1 MRRSLSC
8 SCYLVWAAAEC
19 KHKYVA
25 SATLGRGSLYTY
37 TSVRTRG
44 VCSIRPVAAP
54 CFPGPCD
61 DPTVTTHVAS
71 GPTQTRPLVLTR
83 SNSGTGTAD
92 ADWVWEAKRQFL
104 TQAAHAPSKVGK
116 RLVREDRDSRVLRFP
131 RTDSGASRFPP
142 PSGLIFVHPSLKGS
156 VMRITCRW
164 NGPSCSLR
172 IHPSSSRR
180 QAASV

>member
-1 MRRSLSC
+1 MSLRPGAWIAFILIRQSGPGEYVRSGLSPP
-8 SCYLVWAAAEC
+8 
-19 KHKYVA
+19 HA
-25 SATLGRGSLYTY
+25 SRA
-37 TSVRTRG
+37 
-44 VCSIRPVAAP
+44 
-54 CFPGPCD
+54 PCD

-92 ADWVWEAKRQFL
+92 ADRVWEAKRQFL

>member
-25 SATLGRGSLYTY
+25 SAWGVDRFYTY

-54 CFPGPCD
+54 CFPGPMRRPDRDHACRIWR
-61 DPTVTTHVAS
+61 
-71 GPTQTRPLVLTR
+71 PTQTRPLVLTR

-92 ADWVWEAKRQFL
+92 ADRVWEAKRQFL